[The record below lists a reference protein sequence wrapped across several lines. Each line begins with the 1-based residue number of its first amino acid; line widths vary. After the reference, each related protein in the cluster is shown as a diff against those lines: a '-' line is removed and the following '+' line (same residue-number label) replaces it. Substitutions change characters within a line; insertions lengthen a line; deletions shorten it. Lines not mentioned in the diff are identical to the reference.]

1 MHVNVSQPTQN
12 KQKKPQRKRVLG
24 HILATSGIILG
35 SFFAGALSSSVA
47 RARAG
52 DESPLAVVEQ
62 LARVLTIVENEYVDP
77 VERDRLLSG
86 AIKGMVAELDPHSS
100 YFPADENALF
110 RADTEGKFGGV
121 GLEVELRDDRIIV
134 ISPMEGSPAERA
146 GIHRGDRIV
155 AVGPDS
161 TKGVPLERLVRKM
174 RGDPGTKVEITV
186 LGPNEDRPRT
196 LVLTREII
204 RVVSVVGQRLAGD
217 IAYVRIRQFQG
228 NTHEELLR
236 LIGKLRAASPA
247 PLTGVLLDLRNN
259 PGGLVDQATG
269 VADEFLDGGVIFS
282 TRHRGKIVEE
292 IKASRGGAL
301 VDLPLA
307 VLVNE
312 FSASASELVAAALQD
327 PGRGRLFGATTF
339 GKGSV
344 QSILDLPGGAGMKIT
359 TMRYYTPLGRVI
371 QAAGV
376 TPDVRVEQP
385 DLPAGH
391 VPREGEL
398 EGALP
403 ADDGLGP
410 RKPTAPRPT
419 NSAPAASAPRPATSA
434 APAASGSA
442 SPPDKGIDDQSE
454 YGVIKKVPD
463 DPIGGPDRALSA
475 AYSYVL
481 ARIRG
486 KP

>member
-1 MHVNVSQPTQN
+1 V
-12 KQKKPQRKRVLG
+12 
-24 HILATSGIILG
+24 I
-35 SFFAGALSSSVA
+35 
-47 RARAG
+47 
-52 DESPLAVVEQ
+52 EQ

-77 VERDRLLSG
+77 VERDKLIGG

-134 ISPMEGSPAERA
+134 LSPMEGSPAERA
-146 GIHRGDRIV
+146 GIRRGDRIV

-161 TKGVPLERLVRKM
+161 TQGVPLEKLVRKM
-174 RGDPGTKVEITV
+174 RGDPGTRVEITI
-186 LGPNEDRPRT
+186 LRPGEDRPRP

-204 RVVSVVGQRLAGD
+204 RVVSVVGQRLQGEV
-217 IAYVRIRQFQG
+217 AYLRIRQFQG
-228 NTHEELLR
+228 NTHEEMLR
-236 LIGKLRAASPA
+236 LISKLRAASPT
-247 PLTGVLLDLRNN
+247 PLAGVVLDLRNN

-269 VADEFLDGGVIFS
+269 VADEFLGEGVIYS
-282 TRHRGKIVEE
+282 TRHRGKVVEE
-292 IKASRGGAL
+292 VKASRGGAL

-312 FSASASELVAAALQD
+312 FSASASELVAASLQD
-327 PGRGRLFGATTF
+327 PGRARLFGATTF

-376 TPDVRVEQP
+376 TPDVHVDQP
-385 DLPAGH
+385 DLPPGPI
-391 VPREGEL
+391 PREGDL

-410 RKPTAPRPT
+410 RKSSPRP
-419 NSAPAASAPRPATSA
+419 SSSVPRPRPAASAPTPAASASA
-434 APAASGSA
+434 AP
-442 SPPDKGIDDQSE
+442 KGTDEQSE

-463 DPIGGPDRALSA
+463 DPTLSPDRALA
-475 AYSYVL
+475 LAYAYVVAQTHMKRL
-481 ARIRG
+481 VPRGTAPARGHFVGEEKQCPPAPVIRG
-486 KP
+486 SRRRGGAPRRARDRWSRGGRPQSGAGPGGRRAW